1 MSVGVQKRKEERDG
15 GWGRGRWHLTEV
27 GEEEHCGSP
36 GLWKV
41 STPLST
47 DIPVQPVLGVLG
59 FRADNVCLWCFSL
72 LSHQMGMMIAVLAF
86 LERW

>member
-1 MSVGVQKRKEERDG
+1 MG
-15 GWGRGRWHLTEV
+15 GRWHLTEV

-47 DIPVQPVLGVLG
+47 DIPVQPVLGVLR
-59 FRADNVCLWCFSL
+59 FRADNVCLWGLSL
-72 LSHQMGMMIAVLAF
+72 VSCKMEMMIAVLAF
-86 LERW
+86 LETW